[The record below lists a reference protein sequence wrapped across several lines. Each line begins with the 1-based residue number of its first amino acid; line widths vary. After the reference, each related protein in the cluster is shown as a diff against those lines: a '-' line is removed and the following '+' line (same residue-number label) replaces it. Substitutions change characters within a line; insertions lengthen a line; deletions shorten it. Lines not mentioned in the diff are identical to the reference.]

1 MWGRVPPKHWA
12 HLQVIDC
19 TLREDARHTAAAVM
33 GMWDAYRSIQAKVV
47 GQDPLELGQSKA
59 SAIGTASKASPAPLP
74 SPSAIRKRSP
84 SLALLYA
91 VRKARPQSPS
101 LSARDFP
108 ATEPRSLSATK
119 AAC

>member
-19 TLREDARHTAAAVM
+19 TLREDARHAAAAVM

-47 GQDPLELGQSKA
+47 GQDPNWDCVKSKA

-74 SPSAIRKRSP
+74 SPSAIHKRFS
-84 SLALLYA
+84 SLALLYD
-91 VRKARPQSPS
+91 VRKARAQSPS

-108 ATEPRSLSATK
+108 ATESRSLSATY
-119 AAC
+119 

>member
-47 GQDPLELGQSKA
+47 GQDPLELGLREVEGIRHRYCKQSKPRA
-59 SAIGTASKASPAPLP
+59 FAQSLCHSQALPITGTVVRCQESSPPEPL
-74 SPSAIRKRSP
+74 AQ
-84 SLALLYA
+84 
-91 VRKARPQSPS
+91 RP
-101 LSARDFP
+101 
-108 ATEPRSLSATK
+108 
-119 AAC
+119 

>member
-19 TLREDARHTAAAVM
+19 ALREDARHTAAAVVD
-33 GMWDAYRSIQAKVV
+33 MWDAYGSILLHPARPRYLDRIRWNWDCVK
-47 GQDPLELGQSKA
+47 SKA

-101 LSARDFP
+101 LSSSRG
-108 ATEPRSLSATK
+108 R
-119 AAC
+119 